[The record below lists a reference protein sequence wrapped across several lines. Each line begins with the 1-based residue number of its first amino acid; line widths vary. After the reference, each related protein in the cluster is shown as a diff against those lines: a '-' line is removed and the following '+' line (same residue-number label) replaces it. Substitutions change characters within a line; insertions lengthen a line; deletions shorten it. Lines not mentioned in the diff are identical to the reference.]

1 MALIKCPECG
11 KDVST
16 RAAACPNCGYP
27 ISTAQQ
33 EPSAQS
39 SDIPPPQSPAAPAS
53 TPLPAKAQP
62 VQWWMGCLSVIAVCL
77 LGGWL
82 ANVAGIFADTAATPQ
97 QAHSITKAEW
107 RNKLERRYGQ
117 YARLNIAYQWKAD
130 DFKQF
135 MGNPSSTQN
144 VGDEAFWYYDCS
156 DGQIQ
161 LVMDQG
167 NLAIGIM
174 AGKIND
180 Y

>member
-1 MALIKCPECG
+1 MALTKCPDCR

-16 RAAACPNCGYP
+16 RAAACPNCGFP
-27 ISTAQQ
+27 MQASGQGLPPQANG
-33 EPSAQS
+33 
-39 SDIPPPQSPAAPAS
+39 IPPLQPPAALAS
-53 TPLPAKAQP
+53 TSLPAKGQP
-62 VQWWMGCLSVIAVCL
+62 VQWWMGCLGIIVLCL
-77 LGGWL
+77 VGGWIANL
-82 ANVAGIFADTAATPQ
+82 AGMFGDTAATPE

-107 RNKLERRYGQ
+107 RKKLESRYGQ
-117 YARLNIAYQWKAD
+117 YAHLNIVYQWKAD
-130 DFKQF
+130 DFKRF

-144 VGDEAFWYYDCS
+144 VGDEAFWYYACS

>member
-1 MALIKCPECG
+1 MALTKCPECG

-16 RAAACPNCGYP
+16 RA
-27 ISTAQQ
+27 
-33 EPSAQS
+33 
-39 SDIPPPQSPAAPAS
+39 PPAPAS

-62 VQWWMGCLSVIAVCL
+62 VQRWIGYLGVLVLFLLAGWFVNLS
-77 LGGWL
+77 
-82 ANVAGIFADTAATPQ
+82 GIFRDSGAAPSQ
-97 QAHSITKAEW
+97 PHSITKAEW
-107 RNKLERRYGQ
+107 RQKLEGRYGQ
-117 YARLNIAYQWKAD
+117 YASLNIVYQWKAD

-144 VGDEAFWYYDCS
+144 VGDEAFWYYYCS

-167 NLAIGIM
+167 NLLAWGRM
-174 AGKIND
+174 VGKIND

>member
-1 MALIKCPECG
+1 
-11 KDVST
+11 
-16 RAAACPNCGYP
+16 
-27 ISTAQQ
+27 
-33 EPSAQS
+33 
-39 SDIPPPQSPAAPAS
+39 
-53 TPLPAKAQP
+53 
-62 VQWWMGCLSVIAVCL
+62 MGCLGVIVVCL
-77 LGGWL
+77 VGGWL
-82 ANVAGIFADTAATPQ
+82 ANIAGIFGDTAATAE
-97 QAHSITKAEW
+97 QARSITKAEW
-107 RNKLERRYGQ
+107 RKKLESRYGQ
-117 YARLNIAYQWKAD
+117 YARLNIAYRWNAN

-144 VGDEAFWYYDCS
+144 VGDEAYWYYDCA